1 MRLLV
6 SVFLSILLAQAAA
19 AQTPAPGAI
28 DPAELRA
35 LAANYELAN
44 ADGDRKCKI
53 ALDQKPAGSAF
64 TLVYDRPA
72 CTKLFGFLGEVTAWA
87 PGPAGSIKFVR
98 ANGRLVAEFTEGV
111 GGIYEAIREGDA
123 VYFLANLQFVDP
135 KEFAQPADLVGN
147 WNIARPTGTA
157 VCQLVFTD
165 QPSQDEGFQ
174 LSVQPGCDA
183 TLLRFDPASWR
194 LERGDVVLQSKQGER
209 LRFGKQEGGDWA
221 KVPELPRPLVM
232 KRP

>member
-6 SVFLSILLAQAAA
+6 SSLLSILLAQAVA
-19 AQTPAPGAI
+19 AQPPAPGAV
-28 DPAELRA
+28 DLAELRA

-53 ALDQKPAGSAF
+53 TLDQKPAGSAF
-64 TLVYDRPA
+64 TLVYDRPE
-72 CTKLFGFLGEVTAWA
+72 CIKLFGFLGEVTAWA

-98 ANGRLVAEFTEGV
+98 ANGRMVAEFTEGV
-111 GGIYEAIREGDA
+111 GGVYEAIREGDA

-135 KEFAQPADLVGN
+135 KEFAQPADMIGN
-147 WNIARPTGTA
+147 WNISRPNGTT

-174 LSVQPGCDA
+174 LSVQPDCDA

-232 KRP
+232 ARP

>member
-6 SVFLSILLAQAAA
+6 SAFLSILFAQAAA
-19 AQTPAPGAI
+19 GQSPAPGTV

-35 LAANYELAN
+35 LVANYELAN

-53 ALDQKPAGSAF
+53 TLDLRPAGSAF
-64 TLVYDRPA
+64 TLVYDSPA
-72 CTKLFGFLGEVTAWA
+72 CIKLFGFLGEVTAWT

-111 GGIYEAIREGDA
+111 GGVYEAIREGDA

-135 KEFAQPADLVGN
+135 KEFAQPADLIGN
-147 WNIARPTGTA
+147 WNIARPNGTTI
-157 VCQLVFTD
+157 CRLVFTD

-174 LSVQPGCDA
+174 ISVQPGCDA

-221 KVPELPRPLVM
+221 KVPELPRPLMM

>member
-6 SVFLSILLAQAAA
+6 SFFLSILLAQAAA
-19 AQTPAPGAI
+19 AQMPAPGAV

-72 CTKLFGFLGEVTAWA
+72 CTKLFGFLAEVAAWT

-111 GGIYEAIREGDA
+111 GGVYEAIREGDA

-135 KEFAQPADLVGN
+135 KEFAQPEDLVGN

-165 QPSQDEGFQ
+165 QPSDDEGFK

-183 TLLRFDPASWR
+183 TILRFDPASWR